1 MQPTSQPSGQPTSA
15 PSLANFANNVFLL
28 SAQMSD
34 DGLSTVVNFNKV
46 TNKGGLQTLF
56 PCAQI
61 LRFANAPMLS
71 CRWENISSIRIL
83 YTSSYYLNPHDRIW
97 INVSNSNLQTLCS
110 LGLDGPF
117 CGATILSKANV
128 RIRNAVTPVVPAIV
142 SRYDSVVT
150 TCMSW
155 KLDLTG
161 SQGNAYRPWYNVTA
175 NVTSVSLV
183 DASQPAN
190 ATVDHIVEQL
200 LVERFTTTSLITL
213 PPNTF
218 VENVHYTVLVGLC
231 NVFGACDEH
240 IVQFKVLGP
249 GSAVPPSILM
259 VSESTSTTASP
270 VAAGTVTVFVNQSH
284 TFAADSYVTLCG
296 GTVRR
301 TGLSWVWT
309 LLSSTNSSL
318 TMSSS
323 SSDPAK
329 FVLPKYSLAAAA
341 SYTLRVAVT
350 DVASGASSSAQ
361 MFLQTLQTPL
371 VALLSPSTPQSVPLG
386 QSVAL
391 SAEYSFDPDSKT
403 TNLTYTWSCRRKD
416 DAPSLFASCPL
427 TLRRPSGSSSNS
439 SVVVTTADSATVNQ
453 TFAVYVTVGDPTG
466 SRQSSSSVDVT
477 IKPFSSSFVPKV
489 QISTNPLTVLNVNS
503 LSALTLTG
511 TVYLREAMVSPN
523 DTVPETP
530 PPAVWSVSSG
540 NITSF
545 AVGQKAKSALQSF
558 VKKNG
563 AFVSSTTVQLTML
576 PNVLGLGATYTFT
589 LSYGGV
595 NAELVVT
602 TNSPPFGGQFS
613 VSPTAG
619 AALTTYF
626 ELTSTMWVD
635 SDLPLSY
642 QYAYYVVAS
651 PSSYWQVMASPST
664 LSLFQTWLPPGY
676 GSRQQLSLQSTIQ
689 DVYGASTTAS
699 RSVNCSLGSAF
710 PSQVKAGSGS
720 SNVTAAEVLQERIQA
735 RQQLLVAPFASG
747 NLSSTEVVQ
756 YLAVVASLATSPT
769 SPLSLS
775 TESISVAN
783 SVLNCSYAPNCSALH
798 RLPCDYDLY
807 NAKNHTCGKCAS
819 GLTPISGNAKFGN
832 DVCATSAELAAIA
845 KSIGSVPDLAC
856 QSDADCGQIWLEC
869 DQRAASVSLG
879 TCIVRQKRCPSDCGG
894 HGSCYYLSTSS
905 RERISACS
913 AFDASCL
920 AVCSCDAGYGGE
932 SCTTTAA
939 ELAQQR
945 SELTSIMTSLATA
958 LDSVELDVGTSTLL
972 VSSLFSLASSRD
984 SLQMSSAS
992 TLMSILSNILSF
1004 GNMDGVSLPV
1014 DTLTMVSSIVDTVL
1028 TFLVSPSTP
1037 SASRR
1042 RLAAS
1047 STSQSFADAFDLMWK
1062 LSSALSPHL
1071 VVDSSTVDLLTDSM
1085 KAIAKAANLGFT
1097 ANEGVTNDALL
1108 WLQKELVMSRTSQEA
1123 LLNALTPSMDVLLAQ
1138 QYAEQSLS
1146 SGTALQMEMVHLPQ
1160 YMWQA
1165 YESAVLSEQ
1174 AVNATNATWLYS
1186 NVVGVKLTVPTYLD
1200 RAYIRVNVTIPHIF
1214 PNSLRDSSRIDSFS
1228 VNCTA
1233 GVVAQYERFCPDSNV
1248 TISLVCSGEESGVLT
1263 RVCPPKTMVCH
1274 SLDLLPANADTNWA
1288 CVKAQ
1293 STYEATVC
1301 TCSLTSTLAR
1311 RLQTT
1316 AADDDDSV
1324 TKTPTSPKTTTAR
1337 EAQTLALI
1345 ARYQVEDVQQNFAAS
1360 AHHQPGEVIMRSNLI
1375 LGMFGSLWMF
1385 GGLAILMLAMWRK
1398 YNPAAQAT
1406 KRSIQ
1411 KLVQT
1416 RSSGFITLDVLRE
1429 ELRRYFHE
1437 TAPSVYGN
1445 KTWVYRIK
1453 DQMMRHHLFL
1463 RTIMSGIEDPNV
1475 YVDIIYIVT
1484 LFSALFF
1491 FLALFYDLQYPSD
1504 DGSCDGFA
1512 DEASCEARR
1521 SLMNSAV
1528 SYCRWYPYK
1537 FQSAAATNVTAIDVL
1552 PVFDPVSMSG
1562 GDTDIAR
1569 LKRGDCRYQDPTVS
1583 FRDIALFTVI
1593 TSVLSSV
1600 LTMPLD
1606 ILFEHLKV
1614 LSDVYSGEVSAKL
1627 TNHHDPSYHPDQKK
1641 VQLRSMKIPE
1651 ELRVTRQVL
1660 SNHLHLMGWM
1670 GHQHQHRHHHHH
1682 HHHQSGDDDRATGS
1696 QDTLAKLIDQNPQAY
1711 AQDAEMEADLDHF
1724 VADFCQQYVDLPTAR
1739 ARHRFRRA
1747 WEHAFRHMS
1756 VSSAGVGSAASAGS
1770 RKQRPDAE
1778 LPEASAVNQHVF
1790 VYEATTHTM
1799 HINDQLLR
1807 DLVRQQYAHVRK
1819 TAHEL
1824 RSQIDTLHGVEA
1836 GVKLMQSFLTDLIG
1850 RDTPEGKIFVTK
1862 VESDFKE
1869 SSAVSPYETWFLW
1882 FFILAMNVLFCYYV
1896 VMKGVLRGHTW
1907 QQSLITSFWL
1917 EMLSEM
1923 LLFETMEV
1931 LYVEFFI
1938 PNIAYP
1944 KIQKAEVVIEKLI
1957 DHLFDVESVVMLQQS
1972 GRWNGKVLGS
1982 SKKVQKTREKLL
1994 RQSSKKKSS
2003 RTLMSQRSMT
2013 SGSVHPSGME
2023 TCHEGDEHSGG
2034 SEDRSHDSDYDE
2046 DRDEGDEEDD
2056 DEVDA
2061 MDMIHHNHYKHQG
2074 DALDVPWFFFVSNR
2088 IARERTDILETLL
2101 ILSYH
2106 SFFPVGMEHDLDRIT
2121 MMSDV
2126 EYQAVLSVSEKH
2138 SSHDDAAYPRYL
2150 AKAKGPGRDAHQ
2162 AYTLTIEDADAD
2174 PSQDEET
2181 AGGRSGH
2188 GKRDHGVQDSL
2199 WHHDAHDDSDRVVAV
2214 AAAAEALHLQ
2224 HAASH
2229 RLHEVG
2235 WHHNHHVVRGLSQ
2248 RQSFARSSSQF
2259 RLPMLAH
2266 LPSLASLSQIYVP
2279 APSPLVPGTQSSSTA
2294 SRWWAACCEG
2304 VSWKHVRKAVLW
2316 FWATF
2321 MTGMIIVI
2329 AAIPIDWQRTLV
2341 RLIVPIFFGGLLM
2354 IWVVIV
2360 DTVLYFSLFIAAAC
2374 SLALYVLY
2382 HIYRQQRRSETEV
2395 AQKEIAAKVARLN
2408 RERRYQRMM
2417 ETHAHARDARAA
2429 PHAHHH
2435 HHPHHPHHH
2444 HQPPRHSAATELPVA
2459 QAAVAADDDAVDKS
2473 LAAGDGAVV
2482 ASLAV
2487 DEHQSASAC
2496 AKEAAGGHTPARA
2509 ASRRIESPLSD
2520 DDAGSRF
2527 SGRSGSS
2534 RSAASAGDDDDD
2546 GDDELMVADVE
2557 AAYEGVVS
2565 DEESASSSSSSSGS
2579 GSEVDRGAAHEA
2591 KVGDD
2596 VDDEDAVVAASTR
2609 RKASRHRFGGARVHS
2624 PRREPDESVRQD
2636 DARGG
2641 LGDDCGA
2648 DASKDS
2654 SGGDRSSGDVA
2665 PDVSSKDL
2673 SSRVAS
2679 RRQMKAHQGSFW
2691 FTLNRPGE
2699 SAYQLDTDDGDDGD
2713 AAAAVAAATDL
2724 AQKLAA
2730 AQDASVAAPATT
2742 RWLPWKPSF
2751 SLSSAAPA
2759 DASTADAMAAA
2770 APALRRLGSQS
2781 FKRATSVKKIVPTE
2795 DDEAAAAPSLV
2806 HHDAVE
2812 HLSS

>member
-1 MQPTSQPSGQPTSA
+1 MPKTAKFKKVKVNVARFNSRRFEKVCGSG
-15 PSLANFANNVFLL
+15 
-28 SAQMSD
+28 
-34 DGLSTVVNFNKV
+34 
-46 TNKGGLQTLF
+46 
-56 PCAQI
+56 
-61 LRFANAPMLS
+61 
-71 CRWENISSIRIL
+71 WENISSVRIL
-83 YTSSYYLNPHDRIW
+83 YTSSYFLNPHDRIW

-117 CGATILSKANV
+117 CGATILSNANV
-128 RIRNAVTPVVPAIV
+128 RVRNAATPVVPAIV

-150 TCMSW
+150 TCMTW

-175 NVTSVSLV
+175 NVTSFSLV
-183 DASQPAN
+183 DANQPAN
-190 ATVDHIVEQL
+190 ATADRIIEQL
-200 LVERFTTTSLITL
+200 LVERFTTVSLITL

-218 VENVHYTVLVGLC
+218 VENVGYNIALGLC
-231 NVFGACDEH
+231 NVFGACDEN
-240 IVQFKVLGP
+240 IVQLKVLGP
-249 GSAVPPSILM
+249 GSAVPPSILL
-259 VSESTSTTASP
+259 VSESTSTTASA
-270 VAAGTVTVFVNQSH
+270 VAAGTAAVYVNQSH
-284 TFAADSYVTLCG
+284 TFSADSYVALCG

-301 TGLSWVWT
+301 TGLSWAWT
-309 LLSSTNSSL
+309 LLSSTNASL
-318 TMSSS
+318 AISSS
-323 SSDPAK
+323 SSDPSK
-329 FVLPKYSLAAAA
+329 FVLPKYSLSAAA

-350 DVASGASSSAQ
+350 DIVSGVSSSARIS
-361 MFLQTLQTPL
+361 LWTLQAPL
-371 VALLSPSTPQSVPLG
+371 VSLLSPSTAQSVPLG

-403 TNLTYTWSCRRKD
+403 TNLTYTWGCRRKD
-416 DAPSLFASCPL
+416 DVSSLFASCPL
-427 TLRRPSGSSSNS
+427 TLRRPSGSASNS
-439 SVVVTTADSATVNQ
+439 SVVVTTTDTANVNQ
-453 TFAVYVTVGDPTG
+453 TYEVYVTVGDPTS

-477 IKPFSSSFVPKV
+477 IKPFSSTFVPRV

-503 LSALTLTG
+503 LSSLTLSG
-511 TVYLREAMVSPN
+511 TVFLREAMVSPN
-523 DTVPETP
+523 DTVPAAP
-530 PPAVWSVSSG
+530 SPAAWSVSSG

-545 AVGQKAKSALQSF
+545 AVGKQTVSALQPY

-563 AFVSSTTVQLTML
+563 AFISSTSVQLTML

-595 NAELVVT
+595 AAELVVT

-626 ELTSTMWVD
+626 QLTSTMWVD
-635 SDLPLSY
+635 SDLPLTY
-642 QYAYYVVAS
+642 QYAYYIEAS
-651 PSSYWQVMASPST
+651 PSSYWQVMAAPST

-676 GSRQQLSLQSTIQ
+676 GPLQQLILQSTIQ
-689 DVYGASTTAS
+689 DVYGASTAAS
-699 RSVNCSLGSAF
+699 RNVNCSLGSAF
-710 PSQVKAGSGS
+710 PSQEKAGSGS

-747 NLSSTEVVQ
+747 NLSSAEVVQ

-775 TESISVAN
+775 TESISVA
-783 SVLNCSYAPNCSALH
+783 SSALNCSLAPNCSALH
-798 RLPCDYDLY
+798 RFPCDYDLY
-807 NAKNHTCGKCAS
+807 NAKNQTCGKCAS
-819 GLTPISGNAKFGN
+819 GLTPISGNVKFGN
-832 DVCATSAELAAIA
+832 DMCVTNTELAAIA
-845 KSIGSVPDLAC
+845 RSIGSVPDLAC
-856 QSDADCGQIWLEC
+856 QFDADCGQIWLEC
-869 DQRAASVSLG
+869 DQRNASVSQG

-920 AVCSCDAGYGGE
+920 AVCTCDAGYGGE

-958 LDSVELDVGTSTLL
+958 LDTVELDVGTSTLL
-972 VSSLFSLASSRD
+972 VSSLFSLASSSD
-984 SLQMSSAS
+984 SLQVSSAS
-992 TLMSILSNILSF
+992 ALMSILSNILSL
-1004 GNMDGVSLPV
+1004 DGVTLPV
-1014 DTLTMVSSIVDTVL
+1014 DTLNMVSSIVDTVL
-1028 TFLVSPSTP
+1028 TFLVSPATTV
-1037 SASRR
+1037 ASRR

-1047 STSQSFADAFDLMWK
+1047 STSQSLADAFDLVWK

-1071 VVDSSTVDLLTDSM
+1071 VVDSSSVDLLTDSM
-1085 KAIAKAANLGFT
+1085 KAIAKAAGLGFT
-1097 ANEGVTNDALL
+1097 ASAGATNDALQ
-1108 WLQKELVMSRTSQEA
+1108 WLQKELTMSRTTQEA
-1123 LLNALTPSMDVLLAQ
+1123 LLNALTPSMDVQLAQ
-1138 QYAEQSLS
+1138 QTAEQYLS
-1146 SGTALQMEMVHLPQ
+1146 SGTALQMEMVHVPQ

-1165 YESAVLSEQ
+1165 YESAVVSEQ
-1174 AVNATNATWLYS
+1174 AVVNATNATWLYS

-1200 RAYIRVNVTIPHIF
+1200 RAYVHVNVTIPHIF

-1248 TISLVCSGEESGVLT
+1248 TMSLVCSGEESGVLT

-1274 SLDLLPANADTNWA
+1274 SLDLLPANAETDWA
-1288 CVKAQ
+1288 CVKAH

-1301 TCSLTSTLAR
+1301 TCSLTSTFAR

-1316 AADDDDSV
+1316 AADDDGV
-1324 TKTPTSPKTTTAR
+1324 AQTPTSPKTTSAR

-1345 ARYQVEDVQQNFAAS
+1345 ARYQTNDVKQNFAAS

-1416 RSSGFITLDVLRE
+1416 RSSGFITMDVLRE

-1463 RTIMSGIEDPNV
+1463 RTIMSGIEDPN
-1475 YVDIIYIVT
+1475 
-1484 LFSALFF
+1484 
-1491 FLALFYDLQYPSD
+1491 
-1504 DGSCDGFA
+1504 
-1512 DEASCEARR
+1512 
-1521 SLMNSAV
+1521 
-1528 SYCRWYPYK
+1528 
-1537 FQSAAATNVTAIDVL
+1537 
-1552 PVFDPVSMSG
+1552 
-1562 GDTDIAR
+1562 
-1569 LKRGDCRYQDPTVS
+1569 DPTVS

-1600 LTMPLD
+1600 LTLPLD

-1614 LSDVYSGEVSAKL
+1614 LSSVYSGEVSAKL
-1627 TNHHDPSYHPDQKK
+1627 TNHHDPSYHADQKK

-1682 HHHQSGDDDRATGS
+1682 HHHQSGDTDLATGS
-1696 QDTLAKLIDQNPQAY
+1696 HDALAKMIDQHPQA
-1711 AQDAEMEADLDHF
+1711 AEDAEMDADLDHF

-1756 VSSAGVGSAASAGS
+1756 VSPSAVGSAASANS
-1770 RKQRPDAE
+1770 RKLRQDAE
-1778 LPEASAVNQHVF
+1778 LAEASAANQQNVF

-1869 SSAVSPYETWFLW
+1869 SSAVSSYERWFLW
-1882 FFILAMNVLFCYYV
+1882 FFVLAMNVIFCYYV

-1907 QQSLITSFWL
+1907 QRSLITSFWL

-1972 GRWNGKVLGS
+1972 GRWNSKVLGA

-2003 RTLMSQRSMT
+2003 RALTSQRSMT

-2023 TCHEGDEHSGG
+2023 TCHEGDEHSRD
-2034 SEDRSHDSDYDE
+2034 SDEHSRDSDYDE
-2046 DRDEGDEEDD
+2046 DHDEEGED
-2056 DEVDA
+2056 DELDA
-2061 MDMIHHNHYKHQG
+2061 MEMIHHNRYKHQG

-2088 IARERTDILETLL
+2088 IARERSDILETLL

-2126 EYQAVLSVSEKH
+2126 EYQAVLSASEKH
-2138 SSHDDAAYPRYL
+2138 SPHDDAAYPQYL
-2150 AKAKGPGRDAHQ
+2150 AKTKGPGPGPARGAHQ
-2162 AYTLTIEDADAD
+2162 AYTLTIEDADAG

-2181 AGGRSGH
+2181 AGGRGGH
-2188 GKRDHGVQDSL
+2188 GKRGHGAEDSL

-2214 AAAAEALHLQ
+2214 AAAAEDWQLQ

-2235 WHHNHHVVRGLSQ
+2235 WHQNHHVVRGLSQ
-2248 RQSFARSSSQF
+2248 RQSFVRSPSQF
-2259 RLPMLAH
+2259 RLPMLAR

-2279 APSPLVPGTQSSSTA
+2279 TPASLLPATRSSSTTV
-2294 SRWWAACCEG
+2294 SRWWAARCEG
-2304 VSWKHVRKAVLW
+2304 ASWKHVRRAVLW

-2321 MTGMIIVI
+2321 MTAMIIVI

-2360 DTVLYFSLFIAAAC
+2360 DNALYFSLFIAAVC
-2374 SLALYVLY
+2374 SLALYLLY
-2382 HIYRQQRRSETEV
+2382 HVYRQQRRSETEV

-2408 RERRYQRMM
+2408 RERRYQHMM
-2417 ETHAHARDARAA
+2417 ETHAHARDAPAA
-2429 PHAHHH
+2429 HHAHHH
-2435 HHPHHPHHH
+2435 HPHGHHH
-2444 HQPPRHSAATELPVA
+2444 HPPRHSSATELPAA
-2459 QAAVAADDDAVDKS
+2459 QATVDPID
-2473 LAAGDGAVV
+2473 AAGDVGDGAAV

-2487 DEHQSASAC
+2487 DEHRSASA
-2496 AKEAAGGHTPARA
+2496 AGRRTPPRA
-2509 ASRRIESPLSD
+2509 ASGRFESPLSD

-2527 SGRSGSS
+2527 SGSRS
-2534 RSAASAGDDDDD
+2534 RSAASGGGDDDDD
-2546 GDDELMVADVE
+2546 DEDDELMVADVE

-2565 DEESASSSSSSSGS
+2565 DDESSSSSSSASS
-2579 GSEVDRGAAHEA
+2579 GTEMGRGAAHEA

-2596 VDDEDAVVAASTR
+2596 TDDEDAVVAASTR
-2609 RKASRHRFGGARVHS
+2609 CKASRHRFSEARVHS
-2624 PRREPDESVRQD
+2624 PRREPDEEPVRQD
-2636 DARGG
+2636 GSRGA
-2641 LGDDCGA
+2641 LGDDSGA
-2648 DASKDS
+2648 DASKGS
-2654 SGGDRSSGDVA
+2654 SGGDRSTGDVA
-2665 PDVSSKDL
+2665 PDESSKDL
-2673 SSRVAS
+2673 SSRVVS

-2691 FTLNRPGE
+2691 FTLNRPSE
-2699 SAYQLDTDDGDDGD
+2699 PAYQLDTDDGDV
-2713 AAAAVAAATDL
+2713 AAAVAAAADL

-2730 AQDASVAAPATT
+2730 VQDASATAPSAS

-2759 DASTADAMAAA
+2759 DASTADATTAT

-2781 FKRATSVKKIVPTE
+2781 FKRSASVKKIVPTAE
-2795 DDEAAAAPSLV
+2795 GDDDEAAAAPSPV
-2806 HHDAVE
+2806 RHDAVE
-2812 HLSS
+2812 HFSS